1 MKKILKIIQNSIQW
15 VREHSVFQKFII
27 MGIFLTSFPLIGQ
40 YISVPTH
47 YDSEHTAKHIINGHI
62 KMYLTDSTKLIIEK
76 KKDRYVTHYEIDV
89 NFIKS
94 KIDKAFAK
102 GKPEYTS
109 RTNGGYIF
117 TISVI
122 SAKDDTKVINYVTFH
137 VDAFTQKIEEIEIL
151 LGE

>member
-1 MKKILKIIQNSIQW
+1 MVGVTGFIAHFTNQIDFNMKKLLIIL
-15 VREHSVFQKFII
+15 
-27 MGIFLTSFPLIGQ
+27 LALIPVVGKSQ
-40 YISVPTH
+40 YLQVPTH
-47 YDSEHTAKHIINGHI
+47 YDSEHTAKHIINGHV